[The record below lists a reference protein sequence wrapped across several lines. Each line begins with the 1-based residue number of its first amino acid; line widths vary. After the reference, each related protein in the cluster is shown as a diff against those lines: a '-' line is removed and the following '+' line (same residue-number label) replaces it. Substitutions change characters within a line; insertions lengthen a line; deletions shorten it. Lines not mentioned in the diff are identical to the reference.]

1 MSQEVPNSPA
11 RSYGCTFGCGNP
23 YDFIVVTVSD
33 GTTEFLC
40 LPCYVKLAM
49 DMVEAVTNP
58 DSENVKAAMEMPD
71 IFEAAPMAVSTIK
84 PRGKNAPATTDDE
97 DLIEAFAGVIT
108 EDELPD
114 EFR

>member
-1 MSQEVPNSPA
+1 MAEPKPPTMA

-23 YDFIVVTVSD
+23 YDYVVVSVAD

-49 DMVEAVTNP
+49 EMVEAATNP
-58 DSENVKAAMEMPD
+58 NAKNVEKALAYSANLES
-71 IFEAAPMAVSTIK
+71 APMTSNGVR
-84 PRGKNAPATTDDE
+84 PRGKNAPVTSDDD
-97 DLIEAFAGVIT
+97 DLMEAYSGVIT
-108 EDELPD
+108 EDELPE